1 MASSQTTSFS
11 EKKKETIIDGRYFV
25 KSVVMNR
32 IQNEQDDSAVMA
44 LVVSRIKRTGLFNI
58 GRQHSELYDE
68 SLVEEFYQ
76 EASVRVRSEKKG
88 GEVAEIFA
96 SIRGAEIRINRQ
108 LLEDL
113 FSLPSFGLKLEELE
127 SFGSE
132 DLLSSFW
139 CVFIGDSADK
149 KVHPSCHKRRFFLP
163 FVYLHDFC
171 CRVVENRTGA
181 FEMCTNLRFRMM
193 VAIMFGEPV
202 NWCQVILKRLQEEVS
217 KPLSQK
223 KSFGLLLTNIFS
235 CLDVPFAENSKK
247 ISPGKFIGGSKPTA
261 FNKDVIPADR
271 PSIRELPQSKVVN
284 SKKRKHSLSDTVPQP
299 AAPEKRKKKLR
310 KAHKP
315 KPTEVSATPVEAQ
328 VEKSAEVAQPTA
340 INQQGATPAEESA
353 IRSPVRA
360 STPVQDP
367 SPHREPTPVR
377 DPSPFREPTP
387 VRIPTSEQASIPVT
401 DSSPTVK
408 PIPVRS
414 SSPTQLINDTLLS
427 VQVEQASERFLSWKS
442 YRVAVYDTLYHWQ
455 EWEEEEKFVLEVTD
469 TTESSVDRAPSS
481 PSSNSDDDDDA
492 FQAGLR
498 MSREEAHK
506 SELKTS
512 QVSQGQGTSKDRS
525 SPTPQQKAANEK
537 KQEETVP
544 VQPLQ
549 THQAEIV
556 VPDES
561 RAIPQEDSVP
571 LQDQAEAER
580 QQEDSVPPVPSSIE
594 PQVPEASEPHD
605 ESLQQPAAEQPVD
618 APASPSSQHMVEVP
632 EDRLIYPTHR
642 AALLMLTGPEEPV
655 IRQESPRS
663 ALRTERLEALGHQ
676 IVFIQDAVNAL
687 HKVGKALD
695 KLNLSAAEEIG
706 GVTSDLYNIANA
718 LQVLP
723 QLIKV
728 ALSNIQQKR
737 KEIRE
742 TEQAKY
748 TSFAA
753 RSAIAMKAS
762 GTKLTGHDKNLDDLS
777 MSLQT
782 LADKFNNIKG
792 KQDDVLDL
800 VQSINSH
807 VSEINA
813 RKGEEES
820 REAARR
826 WRLQKEAELDVVFE
840 ESIAAAIN
848 RLGASQQ
855 RYKVSGSRPEFQDP
869 NVPWKDHIRPPAPVN
884 LPTDRQPSLEEIK
897 QWRKTQLV
905 RYFVVLVRESTIFDR
920 CKTLAEAAT
929 EFTAR
934 LEKGNLPLQLAMRSK
949 HRKGDRVT
957 HLEDWILSFDKSYE
971 GMAIYQNRGQDALV
985 NWWKNTEHDPNRQR
999 PWRHEHQFRR

>member
-11 EKKKETIIDGRYFV
+11 EKKKETIIDGRFFV

-32 IQNEQDDSAVMA
+32 IQNEHDDSAAMA

-76 EASVRVRSEKKG
+76 EASVRVRSEEKG
-88 GEVAEIFA
+88 GGVAEIFA
-96 SIRGAEIRINRQ
+96 SIRGVEIRINRH

-149 KVHPSCHKRRFFLP
+149 KVHPSCHKKRFVLP

-193 VAIMFGEPV
+193 VAIMFGEPI

-247 ISPGKFIGGSKPTA
+247 IGPGKFIGGSKPTA

-271 PSIRELPQSKVVN
+271 PSILELPQSKAVN

-299 AAPEKRKKKLR
+299 AAPEKKKKKLR

-328 VEKSAEVAQPTA
+328 VEKSTEVAQPTA
-340 INQQGATPAEESA
+340 INLQGATPAEESA

-387 VRIPTSEQASIPVT
+387 DKIPTSEQAPIPVT
-401 DSSPTVK
+401 DSSPTVT

-414 SSPTQLINDTLLS
+414 PSPTQLINDTLLS
-427 VQVEQASERFLSWKS
+427 VQVEQAFERFLSWKS

-469 TTESSVDRAPSS
+469 TTDISLLIRWEDSFCHELITNYYIAQAEARIKGKAQSVDRAPSN
-481 PSSNSDDDDDA
+481 PSSDSDDDDDA

-498 MSREEAHK
+498 MSREEAHE

-525 SPTPQQKAANEK
+525 SPTPQQEAANEE

-544 VQPLQ
+544 VQPVQ
-549 THQAEIV
+549 THQADIV
-556 VPDES
+556 IPDES

-571 LQDQAEAER
+571 LQDQAAAER
-580 QQEDSVPPVPSSIE
+580 QQEDSVSPVPSSTE

-605 ESLQQPAAEQPVD
+605 ESLQQPAAEQSDD
-618 APASPSSQHMVEVP
+618 APASPSSQHMVEIP
-632 EDRLIYPTHR
+632 EDRRIYPIPHAT
-642 AALLMLTGPEEPV
+642 LLMLTGPEEPV
-655 IRQESPRS
+655 IRQESLRS

-676 IVFIQDAVNAL
+676 TVFIQDAVNTL

-695 KLNLSAAEEIG
+695 KLNLSTAEEIG
-706 GVTSDLYNIANA
+706 GVTFDLYNIANA

-728 ALSNIQQKR
+728 ALSNIQQTR
-737 KEIRE
+737 KEILE
-742 TEQAKY
+742 KEQAKY
-748 TSFAA
+748 TSFVA
-753 RSAIAMKAS
+753 RSAIALKAS
-762 GTKLTGHDKNLDDLS
+762 GKKLTGHDKNLDDMSL
-777 MSLQT
+777 SLQT

-800 VQSINSH
+800 VQSINAH
-807 VSEINA
+807 VSEINS
-813 RKGEEES
+813 RKGKKNPGKLLVAGDCK
-820 REAARR
+820 R
-826 WRLQKEAELDVVFE
+826 
-840 ESIAAAIN
+840 
-848 RLGASQQ
+848 
-855 RYKVSGSRPEFQDP
+855 
-869 NVPWKDHIRPPAPVN
+869 
-884 LPTDRQPSLEEIK
+884 K
-897 QWRKTQLV
+897 Q
-905 RYFVVLVRESTIFDR
+905 
-920 CKTLAEAAT
+920 
-929 EFTAR
+929 
-934 LEKGNLPLQLAMRSK
+934 N
-949 HRKGDRVT
+949 
-957 HLEDWILSFDKSYE
+957 
-971 GMAIYQNRGQDALV
+971 
-985 NWWKNTEHDPNRQR
+985 
-999 PWRHEHQFRR
+999 

>member
-1 MASSQTTSFS
+1 MASSQTISVS
-11 EKKKETIIDGRYFV
+11 EKKKETIIDGRFFV

-32 IQNEQDDSAVMA
+32 IISENDDSVAMA
-44 LVVSRIKRTGLFNI
+44 HVVSRIKPTGLFNI

-76 EASVRVRSEKKG
+76 EASVRYLSEKKG
-88 GEVAEIFA
+88 VGVTEIFA
-96 SIRGAEIRINRQ
+96 SIRGVEVRINQQ

-113 FSLPSFGLKLEELE
+113 FSLPSVGLKLDELE

-132 DLLSSFW
+132 DLLSSYW

-149 KVHPSCHKRRFFLP
+149 KVHRSCHKRRFALP

-181 FEMCTNLRFRMM
+181 FDMCTNLRFRMM
-193 VAIMFGEPV
+193 VAIMTGEPV

-223 KSFGLLLTNIFS
+223 KSFGLVLTNIFS

-247 ISPGKFIGGSKPTA
+247 IGPGKFIGGSKPTA
-261 FNKDVIPADR
+261 FNKDVTPADR
-271 PSIRELPQSKVVN
+271 PSFLELPHSKAAH
-284 SKKRKHSLSDTVPQP
+284 SKKRKHSLSDTKSQP
-299 AAPEKRKKKLR
+299 AAPVLKKKKLR
-310 KAHKP
+310 KANKP
-315 KPTEVSATPVEAQ
+315 KPTEVSATLVEDQ
-328 VEKSAEVAQPTA
+328 VVRSAEVAQPTTT
-340 INQQGATPAEESA
+340 NLQGAIPAEDSA
-353 IRSPVRA
+353 NQSPVRV

-367 SPHREPTPVR
+367 SPI
-377 DPSPFREPTP
+377 REPTP

-401 DSSPTVK
+401 DSRPTVK

-414 SSPTQLINDTLLS
+414 PSPTQLINDTLLS
-427 VQVEQASERFLSWKS
+427 VQVEQAFERFITWNS
-442 YRVAVYDTLYHWQ
+442 YRVAAYETLYHWQ
-455 EWEEEEKFVLEVTD
+455 EWEEEEKFVLKVTD
-469 TTESSVDRAPSS
+469 TTDISLLIRWENSFCQELINSYYIAQAEARIKGKEPSVDHAPSS
-481 PSSNSDDDDDA
+481 PSSDSDDDDDA
-492 FQAGLR
+492 LQAGLR
-498 MSREEAHK
+498 MSRKEAQE

-512 QVSQGQGTSKDRS
+512 QVSQGQGTSQDHS
-525 SPTPQQKAANEK
+525 SPTPNQEAAPDVQ
-537 KQEETVP
+537 QEEIVP
-544 VQPLQ
+544 VQPV
-549 THQAEIV
+549 QAEIV
-556 VPDES
+556 APDES
-561 RAIPQEDSVP
+561 RAIPQEESVP
-571 LQDQAEAER
+571 LPDQAEAER
-580 QQEDSVPPVPSSIE
+580 QQEDSVPPVPSSSESQI
-594 PQVPEASEPHD
+594 PEASVPRD
-605 ESLQQPAAEQPVD
+605 ESPQHPAADPTVD
-618 APASPSSQHMVEVP
+618 APASPSSQDMVEIP
-632 EDRLIYPTHR
+632 EDRLIIPTHH

-676 IVFIQDAVNAL
+676 IVFIQDAVSAL

-706 GVTSDLYNIANA
+706 GVTSNLYHVATA
-718 LQVLP
+718 LQALP

-728 ALSNIQQKR
+728 AFSNIQQKR
-737 KEIRE
+737 KEIME
-742 TEQAKY
+742 ADQAKY

-753 RSAIAMKAS
+753 RSAITIKAS
-762 GTKLTGHDKNLDDLS
+762 
-777 MSLQT
+777 
-782 LADKFNNIKG
+782 
-792 KQDDVLDL
+792 
-800 VQSINSH
+800 
-807 VSEINA
+807 
-813 RKGEEES
+813 EES

-826 WRLQKEAELDVVFE
+826 WRLQKEAELDDVFD
-840 ESIAAAIN
+840 ESITAAIN
-848 RLGASQQ
+848 RLGAPQQ
-855 RYKVSGSRPEFQDP
+855 RFKVSGSRPEFSDP
-869 NVPWKDHIRPPAPVN
+869 NVPWKDLIRPPAQVN
-884 LPTDRQPSLEEIK
+884 LPTDRQPSPEEIK
-897 QWRKTQLV
+897 QWRKTQLM
-905 RYFVVLVRESTIFDR
+905 RYFAVLVKESTIFDR

-957 HLEDWILSFDKSYE
+957 HPEDWILSFDKSYE

>member
-1 MASSQTTSFS
+1 
-11 EKKKETIIDGRYFV
+11 
-25 KSVVMNR
+25 
-32 IQNEQDDSAVMA
+32 
-44 LVVSRIKRTGLFNI
+44 
-58 GRQHSELYDE
+58 
-68 SLVEEFYQ
+68 
-76 EASVRVRSEKKG
+76 
-88 GEVAEIFA
+88 
-96 SIRGAEIRINRQ
+96 
-108 LLEDL
+108 
-113 FSLPSFGLKLEELE
+113 
-127 SFGSE
+127 
-132 DLLSSFW
+132 
-139 CVFIGDSADK
+139 
-149 KVHPSCHKRRFFLP
+149 
-163 FVYLHDFC
+163 
-171 CRVVENRTGA
+171 
-181 FEMCTNLRFRMM
+181 MM
-193 VAIMFGEPV
+193 VAIMFGEPA

-235 CLDVPFAENSKK
+235 CLDVPFAMNSKK
-247 ISPGKFIGGSKPTA
+247 IGPGKFIGGSKPTA
-261 FNKDVIPADR
+261 FNKDIIPADR
-271 PSIRELPQSKVVN
+271 PSILELPQSESLRDVTKKSKVVS

-299 AAPEKRKKKLR
+299 AAPEKKKKKLR

-328 VEKSAEVAQPTA
+328 DEEIAEVAQPTA
-340 INQQGATPAEESA
+340 PNLQGATPAEEVVTAISA
-353 IRSPVRA
+353 DPEPMAAMTDDQLLAKVEGTGESTAFSESVIPSPVRA

-377 DPSPFREPTP
+377 DPSPLREPNP
-387 VRIPTSEQASIPVT
+387 VRIPTSEQAPILVT

-408 PIPVRS
+408 PIPIRS
-414 SSPTQLINDTLLS
+414 PSLTQLINDTLLS
-427 VQVEQASERFLSWKS
+427 VQVEQAFERFVQWKS
-442 YRVAVYDTLYHWQ
+442 YRVVVYDTLYHW
-455 EWEEEEKFVLEVTD
+455 EDWEEEGNFVLEVTD
-469 TTESSVDRAPSS
+469 TTDISLLIRWENSFCHELITNVYIAQAEARIKGKALSVDHAPSS
-481 PSSNSDDDDDA
+481 PSTDSDDDDGA

-498 MSREEAHK
+498 MSREEAQE
-506 SELKTS
+506 SELKSS

-525 SPTPQQKAANEK
+525 SPTPQQEAANEE
-537 KQEETVP
+537 KQEELVP
-544 VQPLQ
+544 VQPEE

-556 VPDES
+556 IPDES

-580 QQEDSVPPVPSSIE
+580 QQEDSVPPVPSSIK
-594 PQVPEASEPHD
+594 PQVPEASAPHD
-605 ESLQQPAAEQPVD
+605 ESLQQPATEPPVD
-618 APASPSSQHMVEVP
+618 APASPSSQHMVEIP
-632 EDRLIYPTHR
+632 EDRRIYPTPR

-655 IRQESPRS
+655 IKQESPRS

-676 IVFIQDAVNAL
+676 TVFIQDAVNAL
-687 HKVGKALD
+687 HKVVKALD

-723 QLIKV
+723 HLIKV
-728 ALSNIQQKR
+728 ALSNIQQQR
-737 KEIRE
+737 KEILE
-742 TEQAKY
+742 KEQAKY

-753 RSAIAMKAS
+753 RSAIALKAS

-777 MSLQT
+777 LSLQT
-782 LADKFNNIKG
+782 LADKFNRIKG

-820 REAARR
+820 RKAARR
-826 WRLQKEAELDVVFE
+826 WRLQKEAEIYVVFE
-840 ESIAAAIN
+840 ESITAAIN

-869 NVPWKDHIRPPAPVN
+869 NVPWKDLIRPPAPVN
-884 LPTDRQPSLEEIK
+884 LPTDRQPSPEEIK
-897 QWRKTQLV
+897 QWKKTQLM
-905 RYFVVLVRESTIFDR
+905 RYFVVLIRESTIFDR

-949 HRKGDRVT
+949 HRKVIGLPIQKIGFFHTTSRT
-957 HLEDWILSFDKSYE
+957 KEWPFIKTEAKTLS
-971 GMAIYQNRGQDALV
+971 
-985 NWWKNTEHDPNRQR
+985 
-999 PWRHEHQFRR
+999 